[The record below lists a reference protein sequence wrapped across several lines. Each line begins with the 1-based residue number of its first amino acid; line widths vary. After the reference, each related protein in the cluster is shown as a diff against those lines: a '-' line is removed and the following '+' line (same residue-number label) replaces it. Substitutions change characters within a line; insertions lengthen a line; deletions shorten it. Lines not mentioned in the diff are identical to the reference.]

1 VERVWLYLR
10 ERCLSHRML
19 DDHEAVLEAVCRTW
33 SRLLDETGCL
43 FRGLSSV
50 AFTSQ
55 LSLMLD
61 FSPALKR
68 L

>member
-1 VERVWLYLR
+1 
-10 ERCLSHRML
+10 ML

-55 LSLMLD
+55 LSLKLD